1 MKLVVISPEAED
13 PREVAVLGALLRAG
27 LERYHVRKPAWGSDQ
42 LGAWLEALP
51 AAWRPRLVLHSHHHW
66 VGALG
71 LGGRHWRDEAATPT
85 APGEGYTSRS
95 CHDLAGLTAALGAYT
110 AVFFGPIFPS
120 LSKPGHGPGGTETA
134 GTLTRTLA
142 DCSPL
147 QRQTAVIA
155 LGGVTLER
163 LPHCRD
169 LGYDGAAVLGAV
181 WQSAQPVAAFQAL
194 QAAAAAMP
202 APVLI

>member
-1 MKLVVISPEAED
+1 VKLVVISPEEED

-27 LERYHVRKPAWGSDQ
+27 LERYHVRKPAWGSER

-51 AAWRPRLVLHSHHHW
+51 AAWRPRLVLHSHYHW

-71 LGGRHWRDEAATPT
+71 LGGRHWRDEAGAPT

-110 AVFFGPIFPS
+110 AVFFGPVFPS
-120 LSKPGHGPGGTETA
+120 LSKPDHGPVQAETA
-134 GTLTRTLA
+134 AAVAQTLA
-142 DCSPL
+142 DRSAV

-163 LPHCRD
+163 LAHCRD

-181 WQSAQPVAAFQAL
+181 WQSAQPVSAFQAL
-194 QAAAAAMP
+194 QAAAAAIP
-202 APVLI
+202 ALVLI